1 MGQKC
6 PETFSIS
13 KILMIF
19 RLTESHLRC
28 CYCCQ
33 RTGLI
38 CTELYVRVNFCNGGC
53 VVLLQ
58 INKNYHAVKGSPY
71 SEEHVD
77 EGVTF
82 LIQLIKTMRRAKP
95 KWSKLQ
101 HLKGKNV
108 RLKKML
114 VSL

>member
-1 MGQKC
+1 MSWNILNEQNFNDFQANRI
-6 PETFSIS
+6 TF
-13 KILMIF
+13 KVL
-19 RLTESHLRC
+19 LLLPNA
-28 CYCCQ
+28 

-38 CTELYVRVNFCNGGC
+38 CTEQYVRVNFCNGGS